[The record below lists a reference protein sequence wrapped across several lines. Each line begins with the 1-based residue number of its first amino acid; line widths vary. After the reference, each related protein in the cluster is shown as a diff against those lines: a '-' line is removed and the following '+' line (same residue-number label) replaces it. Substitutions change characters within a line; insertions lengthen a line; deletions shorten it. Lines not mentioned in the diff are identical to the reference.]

1 MMPQSQSRNEFLKS
15 TMANLAFIDEAFQS
29 KKRVYDVTQLVNSFL
44 MTFSALGRTREGLAS
59 IAAGWSGVAWPSKI
73 SPPNQQ
79 ARECVERYAMR
90 MAHGNLV
97 CQEGQSG
104 EIAALHLWT
113 CKDGKMVDWHAT
125 ISVKDM
131 RKYPSIALSNWQ
143 NKRSPAA
150 NG

>member
-44 MTFSALGRTREGLAS
+44 MTLLQTWDELEK
-59 IAAGWSGVAWPSKI
+59 GWPQLPQGGVVWPHFET

-79 ARECVERYAMR
+79 ARECVERYAMHWR
-90 MAHGNLV
+90 MVIWCARKGNQVKSLL
-97 CQEGQSG
+97 CTFGLARMEKWWTGMRRFQSTWQVS
-104 EIAALHLWT
+104 L
-113 CKDGKMVDWHAT
+113 
-125 ISVKDM
+125 
-131 RKYPSIALSNWQ
+131 IALSNWQ